1 MSGLKDLVYEEDYK
15 RIFDANPDVFDNE
28 PKGEAMRA
36 ERELLATVRERFKQ
50 MPHVILPEN
59 QEIFDFCEAQLD
71 RLAMLKQG
79 RIRSIISY
87 VNYGA
92 RIDIEFEN
100 GKFGGDTLS
109 LLQAV
114 TERAISIK
122 MVVIEE
128 GWIRISFYLPYFET
142 VGDKSAVISEEL
154 DENPEA
160 VALQDVAYIEER
172 DAVLSRPELYE
183 VIKKLADEKGMTPE
197 EWYDT
202 MDAMTSQNLDILRS
216 FMDNSLKKRR
226 DQMRREC
233 EPEDS
238 LL

>member
-1 MSGLKDLVYEEDYK
+1 MSGLKDLVYEQDYK
-15 RIFDANPDVFDNE
+15 KIFEAFPDVFDNE

-59 QEIFDFCEAQLD
+59 QEKFDFCEAQLD

-114 TERAISIK
+114 TERSISMN
-122 MVVIEE
+122 MVVTDE
-128 GWIRISFYLPYFET
+128 GWIKISFYLPYFEN
-142 VGDKSAVISEEL
+142 VGDRSAVISEEL
-154 DENPEA
+154 DGNPEA
-160 VALQDVAYIEER
+160 VALQDAAYIEER
-172 DAVLSRPELYE
+172 DAILKRPELYE
-183 VIKKLADEKGMTPE
+183 MVKKAADEKGMTPE
-197 EWYDT
+197 EWYDV
-202 MDAMTSQNLDILRS
+202 MDAATARNPDILRE
-216 FMDNSLKKRR
+216 FMDKSLKKRR
-226 DQMRREC
+226 DQMRHEC

-238 LL
+238 IL

>member
-15 RIFDANPDVFDNE
+15 KIFDANPDVFDNE

-36 ERELLATVRERFKQ
+36 ERELLATVRDRFKQ

-59 QEIFDFCEAQLD
+59 QENFDFCEAKLD

-87 VNYGA
+87 VHYGA
-92 RIDIEFEN
+92 RIDIEFQN

-109 LLQAV
+109 LLQEV
-114 TERAISIK
+114 TQRSISMN
-122 MVVIEE
+122 MVVTEE
-128 GWIRISFYLPYFET
+128 GWLRISFYLPYFEN
-142 VGDKSAVISEEL
+142 VGDKSAVVSEEL

-160 VALQDVAYIEER
+160 VALKNAAYIEER
-172 DAVLSRPELYE
+172 DAVLRRPELYE
-183 VIKKLADEKGMTPE
+183 RVKKAADEMGMTPE
-197 EWYDT
+197 EWYDA
-202 MDAMTSQNLDILRS
+202 MDAATRRDPDILRT
-216 FMDNSLKKRR
+216 FMDNNLKKRR
-226 DQMRREC
+226 DRMRHEC